1 MESGEP
7 KISIIM
13 SNYNGEQ
20 FIEHAIESVINQTYT
35 DFEFIIIDDCSTDRS
50 RIIIDSFND
59 HRIKKVFF
67 EKNEHMVYAFNYA
80 ISMAS
85 GEYIARIDSD
95 DYWHPDKL
103 TRQIDYMDKH
113 SECGA
118 CFTLVNV
125 VDETDTLLTADDTDR
140 VKLFEVDNRSQA
152 EWIKYFYFSGS
163 CLCHPSV
170 LMRKEAIERVGV
182 YNYSLVQ
189 IQDFELW
196 IRIAKKYEIYVIQE
210 RLTNYRWFMSGE
222 NASAPSDTVN
232 RRSEAEFSY
241 VLSRYFDDI
250 SDELFLSAFSDEFIH
265 REARSHEMLL
275 CEKALML
282 LRPVF
287 CGYPGKIGGIIKLA
301 GLLQNEDTRKIL
313 REEYN
318 FTQKNIYELTASP
331 IFYDVQIENRM
342 KECEQKITLYTEREA
357 EYKREIEA
365 LKEFALCAD
374 VLHYQVEDLKA
385 QLEKSK
391 LFNKVKGIKDRL
403 IKRP

>member
-20 FIEHAIESVINQTYT
+20 FIKHAIESVINQTYT

>member
-210 RLTNYRWFMSGE
+210 RLTNYRWFLSGE

>member
-331 IFYDVQIENRM
+331 IFYDMQIENRM
-342 KECEQKITLYTEREA
+342 KECEQKIILYTEREA

-385 QLEKSK
+385 QLEKPK
-391 LFNKVKGIKDRL
+391 LFNKIKGIKDRL